1 LSLYFLTEHLFS
13 RLNLFHNQFETIYKK
28 GKRDMSKREEDI
40 EIILK
45 NIRKMISTMSHGSIT
60 ITIHNERVI
69 QIEKNEKIRIQ
80 Q

>member
-1 LSLYFLTEHLFS
+1 
-13 RLNLFHNQFETIYKK
+13 
-28 GKRDMSKREEDI
+28 MSKRNDDI
-40 EIILK
+40 EVLLK

-60 ITIHNERVI
+60 ITIHNERVV

>member
-1 LSLYFLTEHLFS
+1 
-13 RLNLFHNQFETIYKK
+13 
-28 GKRDMSKREEDI
+28 MSKRNDDI
-40 EIILK
+40 EVLLK